1 MKRLAMMILLG
12 AATQVQAAI
21 PAEQAIEL
29 CRAEQ
34 NALRRLNCYDAITAN
49 TTVSIAEPAVRTS
62 QTTAPQQHTAAAQPQ
77 PAAQPAPA
85 VTAES
90 SFGLEHKKSSEQT
103 TDKIYVTVKTVSE
116 NQQRELVVEFT
127 NGQIWRQRGND
138 YYQIKAGEKH
148 YIKRGVLGSFFLGND
163 DNNRTIRVKREQ

>member
-1 MKRLAMMILLG
+1 MKQFALMILLG

-34 NALRRLNCYDAITAN
+34 NALRRLNCYDAISAD
-49 TTVSIAEPAVRTS
+49 TS
-62 QTTAPQQHTAAAQPQ
+62 VAAAAPVARATQSAAPQQPTVSQPQ
-77 PAAQPAPA
+77 PAPAA
-85 VTAES
+85 TAES

>member
-1 MKRLAMMILLG
+1 MKQFALMILLG

-34 NALRRLNCYDAITAN
+34 NALRRLNCYDAITAD
-49 TTVSIAEPAVRTS
+49 TTVGAAAPVARATQSA
-62 QTTAPQQHTAAAQPQ
+62 APQQPIVSQPQ
-77 PAAQPAPA
+77 PTTQAAPA
-85 VTAES
+85 VSAEN

-103 TDKIYVTVKTVSE
+103 TDKIYVTAKTVSE
-116 NQQRELVVEFT
+116 NKQRELVVEFT

>member
-1 MKRLAMMILLG
+1 MKQFALMILLG

-34 NALRRLNCYDAITAN
+34 NALRRLNCYDAISAD
-49 TTVSIAEPAVRTS
+49 TTVAAAAPVARAAQSA
-62 QTTAPQQHTAAAQPQ
+62 APQQPTVSQPQ
-77 PAAQPAPA
+77 PAAQPAPT